1 MNTSIKHLLLP
12 AALLAAALSA
22 CQKPAET
29 RPEKPEIDQSTIEFS
44 VKVSAL
50 ETDGATVTMTH
61 NGTDAETYYGFYYTD
76 LETSVTDA
84 INRVA
89 ASLTESGA
97 DMAEVLFSG
106 TTYITI
112 LKDLDPL
119 TTYRYVVFG
128 MNEDKSVYG
137 TPASADF
144 TTLKG
149 PVNFTVSVSGITQT
163 SANASVTSTGDA
175 TDTWYCFATEDLTSP
190 LADVVASEVAELGS
204 DLSSVL
210 RDGNDM
216 VQLSGLSA
224 GKSYRAVVT
233 GLRSDGTTYGTPVAA
248 SFRTS
253 APDVD
258 YVENP
263 NWTVTYAGKGSYQG
277 SPADLISVTVS
288 GGSDT
293 YTTGVITVEDFGQAG
308 IQAFVES
315 MVASYQEMLDLYNA
329 MGMNLTWA
337 DILYTRTEE
346 EMPYDVLDSSVEWY
360 AVAFGVDLDGKP
372 TGLYSISEPFTPE
385 ELEASDAYNK
395 WLGTWTVTG
404 ANGTENVLEI
414 SALSP
419 DLSYTVRGWQF
430 GDYSEDWPGIT
441 ASFNADGS
449 ISFMSEEYGS
459 YDTGD
464 YGVGTLGCFGIVE
477 VQGQTSPVS
486 GDSYPMCTATL
497 TGDNTAE
504 AVGEEITLSNNNT
517 YEIVGMEYIVLLSG
531 QYDGYVLSFEGD
543 IPTFPLSMTKEAS
556 SAATR
561 TVRMEYLQASAG
573 VQSPLKIAA
582 GTTSLVKMAE

>member
-1 MNTSIKHLLLP
+1 MSASLLSL
-12 AALLAAALSA
+12 ALTA
-22 CQKPAET
+22 CQKPEEP
-29 RPEKPEIDQSTIEFS
+29 RPEKPEIDQSTIVFG
-44 VKVSAL
+44 VKASAL
-50 ETDGATVTMTH
+50 DVDGVTVTVTH
-61 NGTDAETYYGFYYTD
+61 NGTDNETYYGFYYTD
-76 LETSVTDA
+76 LETPMANA
-84 INRVA
+84 INRVVSSFTGEGTDLA
-89 ASLTESGA
+89 GVVTT
-97 DMAEVLFSG
+97 G
-106 TTYITI
+106 TTHITV
-112 LKDLDPL
+112 LNGLEPQ

-128 MNEDKSVYG
+128 LNEDGSTYG
-137 TPASADF
+137 TPASVDF

-149 PVNFTVSVSGITQT
+149 AVEFGVSVSGITQT
-163 SANASVTSTGDA
+163 SANASVTSTGDN
-175 TDTWYCFATEDLTSP
+175 TDTWYCFATTDLTSS
-190 LADVVASEVAELGS
+190 LDEVVNAEVERLGS
-204 DLSSVL
+204 NLSSVL
-210 RDGNDM
+210 KDGNDM
-216 VQLSGLSA
+216 VQLTGLSA
-224 GKSYRAVVT
+224 GTSYRAVVT
-233 GLRSDGTTYGTPVAA
+233 GLKSDGTTYGTPVAA

-337 DILYTRTEE
+337 DILYTGTEE

-360 AVAFGVDLDGKP
+360 AVAFGVDLDGNP

-404 ANGTENVLEI
+404 SDGTENVLEV

-419 DLSYTVRGWQF
+419 DVSYVVRGWQF

-556 SAATR
+556 SAAAK

>member
-1 MNTSIKHLLLP
+1 MS
-12 AALLAAALSA
+12 ASLLALALTA
-22 CQKPAET
+22 CQKPEEP
-29 RPEKPEIDQSTIEFS
+29 RPEKPEIDQSTIVFE
-44 VKVSAL
+44 VKASAL
-50 ETDGATVTMTH
+50 DVDGATVTVTH
-61 NGTDAETYYGFYYTD
+61 NGTDDETYYGFYYTD
-76 LETSVTDA
+76 IETPMANA
-84 INRVA
+84 INRAV
-89 ASLTESGA
+89 SSFTEAGTDISG
-97 DMAEVLFSG
+97 VVTTG
-106 TTYITI
+106 TTHITI
-112 LKDLDPL
+112 LNGLEPL

-128 MNEDKSVYG
+128 LNEDASIYG
-137 TPASADF
+137 TPASVDF

-149 PVNFTVSVSGITQT
+149 AVEFGVSVSGITQT
-163 SANASVTSTGDA
+163 SANASVTSTGDN
-175 TDTWYCFATEDLTSP
+175 TDTWYCFATTDLTSP
-190 LADVVASEVAELGS
+190 LEDVVNAEVEKLGS
-204 DLSSVL
+204 NLSSVL

-224 GKSYRAVVT
+224 GTSYRAVVT
-233 GLRSDGTTYGTPVAA
+233 GLKSDGTTYGTPVAA

-337 DILYTRTEE
+337 DILYTGTEE

-360 AVAFGVDLDGKP
+360 AVAFGVDLDGNP

-404 ANGTENVLEI
+404 SDGTENVLEV

-419 DLSYTVRGWQF
+419 DVSYVVRGWQF

-504 AVGEEITLSNNNT
+504 AVGEEITLSDNNT

-556 SAATR
+556 SAAAK

>member
-1 MNTSIKHLLLP
+1 MSASLLSL
-12 AALLAAALSA
+12 ALTA
-22 CQKPAET
+22 CQKPEEP
-29 RPEKPEIDQSTIEFS
+29 RPEKPEIDQSTIVFG
-44 VKVSAL
+44 VKAGAL
-50 ETDGATVTMTH
+50 DVDGVTVTVTH
-61 NGTDAETYYGFYYTD
+61 NGTDNETYYGFYYTD
-76 LETSVTDA
+76 IETPMANA
-84 INRVA
+84 INRVV
-89 ASLTESGA
+89 SSFTEEGTDLA
-97 DMAEVLFSG
+97 GVVTTG
-106 TTYITI
+106 TTHITV
-112 LKDLDPL
+112 LNGLEPR

-128 MNEDKSVYG
+128 LNEDGSTYG
-137 TPASADF
+137 TPASVDF

-149 PVNFTVSVSGITQT
+149 AVEFGVSVSGITQT

-175 TDTWYCFATEDLTSP
+175 TDTWYCFATTDLTSS
-190 LADVVASEVAELGS
+190 LDDVVNAEVEKLGS
-204 DLSSVL
+204 SLSSVL

-224 GKSYRAVVT
+224 GTSYRAVVS
-233 GLRSDGTTYGTPVAA
+233 GLKSDGTTYGTPVAA

-253 APDVD
+253 APDVE

-263 NWTVTYAGKGSYQG
+263 NWTVTYSGKGSYQG

-315 MVASYQEMLDLYNA
+315 MVASYQEMLDMYNA

-337 DILYTRTEE
+337 DILYTGTEE

-360 AVAFGVDLDGKP
+360 AVAFGVDLDGNP

-385 ELEASDAYNK
+385 ELEASEAYNK

-404 ANGTENVLEI
+404 SDGTENVLEV

-419 DLSYTVRGWQF
+419 DVSYVVRGWQF

-556 SAATR
+556 SAAAK

>member
-1 MNTSIKHLLLP
+1 MS
-12 AALLAAALSA
+12 ASLLALALTA
-22 CQKPAET
+22 CQKPEEP
-29 RPEKPEIDQSTIEFS
+29 RPEKPEIDQSTIVFE
-44 VKVSAL
+44 VKASAL
-50 ETDGATVTMTH
+50 DVDGATVTVTH
-61 NGTDAETYYGFYYTD
+61 NGTDNETYYGFYYTD
-76 LETSVTDA
+76 LETPVTNA
-84 INRVA
+84 INRAV
-89 ASLTESGA
+89 SSFTEAGTDISG
-97 DMAEVLFSG
+97 VVTTG
-106 TTYITI
+106 TTHITI
-112 LKDLDPL
+112 LNGLEPL

-128 MNEDKSVYG
+128 LNEDASIYG
-137 TPASADF
+137 TPASVDF

-149 PVNFTVSVSGITQT
+149 AVEFGVSVSGITQT

-175 TDTWYCFATEDLTSP
+175 TDTWYCFATTDLTSP
-190 LADVVASEVAELGS
+190 LEDVVNAEVEKLGS
-204 DLSSVL
+204 SLSSVL

-224 GKSYRAVVT
+224 GTSYRAVVT
-233 GLRSDGTTYGTPVAA
+233 GLKSDGTTYGTPVAA

-277 SPADLISVTVS
+277 SPADLISVSVS

-293 YTTGVITVEDFGQAG
+293 YTTGVITVEQFQQYG
-308 IQAFVES
+308 IKDFVES

-337 DILYTRTEE
+337 DILYTGTEE

-360 AVAFGVDLDGKP
+360 AVAFGVDLDGNP

-404 ANGTENVLEI
+404 SDGTENVLEV

-419 DLSYTVRGWQF
+419 DASYVVRGWQF

-459 YDTGD
+459 YDTGE
-464 YGVGTLGCFGIVE
+464 YGVGTLGCFGIAE
-477 VQGQTSPVS
+477 RQGETINVT
-486 GDSYPMCTATL
+486 GEYPMCTATL
-497 TGDNTAE
+497 TSDNTAE
-504 AVGEEITLSNNNT
+504 AVGEEVSSYDIIS
-517 YEIVGMEYIVLLSG
+517 MEYIVVLSG
-531 QYDGYVLSFEGD
+531 QYEGYVLSFTDGEV
-543 IPTFPLSMTKEAS
+543 PTFPLTMTKEAS
-556 SAATR
+556 SVQAHS
-561 TVRMEYLQASAG
+561 VRMVHLLPSAG
-573 VQSPLKIAA
+573 MRSPLKM
-582 GTTSLVKMAE
+582 TSGPVSHIKMAE

>member
-1 MNTSIKHLLLP
+1 
-12 AALLAAALSA
+12 
-22 CQKPAET
+22 
-29 RPEKPEIDQSTIEFS
+29 
-44 VKVSAL
+44 
-50 ETDGATVTMTH
+50 
-61 NGTDAETYYGFYYTD
+61 
-76 LETSVTDA
+76 
-84 INRVA
+84 
-89 ASLTESGA
+89 
-97 DMAEVLFSG
+97 
-106 TTYITI
+106 
-112 LKDLDPL
+112 
-119 TTYRYVVFG
+119 
-128 MNEDKSVYG
+128 
-137 TPASADF
+137 
-144 TTLKG
+144 
-149 PVNFTVSVSGITQT
+149 
-163 SANASVTSTGDA
+163 
-175 TDTWYCFATEDLTSP
+175 
-190 LADVVASEVAELGS
+190 
-204 DLSSVL
+204 
-210 RDGNDM
+210 
-216 VQLSGLSA
+216 
-224 GKSYRAVVT
+224 
-233 GLRSDGTTYGTPVAA
+233 
-248 SFRTS
+248 
-253 APDVD
+253 

-337 DILYTRTEE
+337 DILYTGTEE

>member
-137 TPASADF
+137 KPASADF

-293 YTTGVITVEDFGQAG
+293 YTTGVITV
-308 IQAFVES
+308 
-315 MVASYQEMLDLYNA
+315 
-329 MGMNLTWA
+329 
-337 DILYTRTEE
+337 
-346 EMPYDVLDSSVEWY
+346 
-360 AVAFGVDLDGKP
+360 
-372 TGLYSISEPFTPE
+372 
-385 ELEASDAYNK
+385 
-395 WLGTWTVTG
+395 
-404 ANGTENVLEI
+404 
-414 SALSP
+414 
-419 DLSYTVRGWQF
+419 
-430 GDYSEDWPGIT
+430 
-441 ASFNADGS
+441 
-449 ISFMSEEYGS
+449 
-459 YDTGD
+459 
-464 YGVGTLGCFGIVE
+464 
-477 VQGQTSPVS
+477 
-486 GDSYPMCTATL
+486 
-497 TGDNTAE
+497 
-504 AVGEEITLSNNNT
+504 
-517 YEIVGMEYIVLLSG
+517 
-531 QYDGYVLSFEGD
+531 
-543 IPTFPLSMTKEAS
+543 
-556 SAATR
+556 
-561 TVRMEYLQASAG
+561 
-573 VQSPLKIAA
+573 
-582 GTTSLVKMAE
+582 

>member
-1 MNTSIKHLLLP
+1 MSASLLSL
-12 AALLAAALSA
+12 ALTA
-22 CQKPAET
+22 CQKPEEP
-29 RPEKPEIDQSTIEFS
+29 RPEKPEIDQSTIVFG
-44 VKVSAL
+44 VKASAL
-50 ETDGATVTMTH
+50 DVDGATVTVTH
-61 NGTDAETYYGFYYTD
+61 NGTDDETYYGFYYTD
-76 LETSVTDA
+76 IETPMANA
-84 INRVA
+84 INRVVSSFTGEGTDLA
-89 ASLTESGA
+89 GVVTT
-97 DMAEVLFSG
+97 G
-106 TTYITI
+106 TTHITV
-112 LKDLDPL
+112 LNGLEPQ

-128 MNEDKSVYG
+128 LNEDGSTYG
-137 TPASADF
+137 TPASVDF

-149 PVNFTVSVSGITQT
+149 AVEFGVSVSGITQS

-175 TDTWYCFATEDLTSP
+175 TDTWYCFATTDLTSS
-190 LADVVASEVAELGS
+190 LDEVVNAEVERLGS
-204 DLSSVL
+204 NLSSVL
-210 RDGNDM
+210 KDGNDM
-216 VQLSGLSA
+216 VQLTGLSA
-224 GKSYRAVVT
+224 GTSYRAVVT
-233 GLRSDGTTYGTPVAA
+233 GLKSDGTTYGTPVAA

-337 DILYTRTEE
+337 DILYTGTEE

-360 AVAFGVDLDGKP
+360 AVAFGVDLDGNP

-404 ANGTENVLEI
+404 SDGTENVLEV

-419 DLSYTVRGWQF
+419 DVSYVVRGWQF

-556 SAATR
+556 SAAAK

>member
-1 MNTSIKHLLLP
+1 MS
-12 AALLAAALSA
+12 ASLLALALTA
-22 CQKPAET
+22 CQKPEEP
-29 RPEKPEIDQSTIEFS
+29 RPEKPEIDQSTIVFE
-44 VKVSAL
+44 VKASAL
-50 ETDGATVTMTH
+50 DVDGATVTVTH
-61 NGTDAETYYGFYYTD
+61 NGTDNETYYGFYYTD
-76 LETSVTDA
+76 LETPVANA
-84 INRVA
+84 INRAV
-89 ASLTESGA
+89 SSFTEAGTDISG
-97 DMAEVLFSG
+97 VVTTG
-106 TTYITI
+106 TTHITI
-112 LKDLDPL
+112 LNGLEPL

-128 MNEDKSVYG
+128 LNEDASIYG
-137 TPASADF
+137 TPASVDF

-149 PVNFTVSVSGITQT
+149 AVEFGVSVSGITQT
-163 SANASVTSTGDA
+163 SANASVTSSGDN
-175 TDTWYCFATEDLTSP
+175 TDTWYCFATTDLTSP
-190 LADVVASEVAELGS
+190 LEDVVNAEVEMLGS
-204 DLSSVL
+204 SLSSVL

-224 GKSYRAVVT
+224 GTSYRAVVT
-233 GLRSDGTTYGTPVAA
+233 GLKSDGTTYGTPVAA

-337 DILYTRTEE
+337 DILYTGTEE

-360 AVAFGVDLDGKP
+360 AVAFGVDLDGNP
-372 TGLYSISEPFTPE
+372 TGLYSISEAFTPE

-404 ANGTENVLEI
+404 SDGTENVLEV

-419 DLSYTVRGWQF
+419 DVSYVVRGWQF

-556 SAATR
+556 SAAAK

>member
-1 MNTSIKHLLLP
+1 MSASLLSL
-12 AALLAAALSA
+12 ALTA
-22 CQKPAET
+22 CQKPEEP
-29 RPEKPEIDQSTIEFS
+29 RPEKPEIDQSTIVFG
-44 VKVSAL
+44 VKASAL
-50 ETDGATVTMTH
+50 DVDGATVTVTH
-61 NGTDAETYYGFYYTD
+61 NGTDDETYYGFYYTD
-76 LETSVTDA
+76 IETPMANA
-84 INRVA
+84 INRVVSSFTGEGTDLA
-89 ASLTESGA
+89 GVVTT
-97 DMAEVLFSG
+97 G
-106 TTYITI
+106 TTHITV
-112 LKDLDPL
+112 LNGLEPQ

-128 MNEDKSVYG
+128 LNEDGSTYG
-137 TPASADF
+137 TPASVDF

-149 PVNFTVSVSGITQT
+149 AVEFGVSVSGITQS

-175 TDTWYCFATEDLTSP
+175 TDTWYCFATTDLTSS
-190 LADVVASEVAELGS
+190 LDEVVNAEVERLGS
-204 DLSSVL
+204 NLSSVL

-216 VQLSGLSA
+216 VQLTGLSA
-224 GKSYRAVVT
+224 GTSYRAVVT
-233 GLRSDGTTYGTPVAA
+233 GLKSDGTTYGTPVAA

-337 DILYTRTEE
+337 DILYTGTEE

-360 AVAFGVDLDGKP
+360 AVAFGVDLDGNP

-395 WLGTWTVTG
+395 WIGAWRIEDGDGIGYDITISAVTPDVSYAMSGWEADVFGASGGPAVEVGYDASSGNLVFITNENIATITVDEDEQCQLGFYGTGDDGYFYTGSYEIAIAAMDQGNTTATVAGNTLQGETGPVTMVSMQFFGLGTTG
-404 ANGTENVLEI
+404 N
-414 SALSP
+414 
-419 DLSYTVRGWQF
+419 
-430 GDYSEDWPGIT
+430 YSFSDEP
-441 ASFNADGS
+441 S
-449 ISFMSEEYGS
+449 
-459 YDTGD
+459 
-464 YGVGTLGCFGIVE
+464 
-477 VQGQTSPVS
+477 
-486 GDSYPMCTATL
+486 
-497 TGDNTAE
+497 
-504 AVGEEITLSNNNT
+504 
-517 YEIVGMEYIVLLSG
+517 
-531 QYDGYVLSFEGD
+531 
-543 IPTFPLSMTKEAS
+543 FPLTMTKTS
-556 SAATR
+556 TQGSGIAAKAMKFEVKDYR
-561 TVRMEYLQASAG
+561 PG

>member
-137 TPASADF
+137 KPASADF

-293 YTTGVITVEDFGQAG
+293 YTTGVITVEDFGQTG

-337 DILYTRTEE
+337 DILYTGTEE

-360 AVAFGVDLDGKP
+360 AVAFGVDLDGNP

-419 DLSYTVRGWQF
+419 DLSYIVRGWQF

-556 SAATR
+556 SAAAK

>member
-1 MNTSIKHLLLP
+1 MS
-12 AALLAAALSA
+12 ASLLALAFTA
-22 CQKPAET
+22 CQKPEEP
-29 RPEKPEIDQSTIEFS
+29 RPEKPEVDQSTIVFE
-44 VKVSAL
+44 VEAGAL
-50 ETDGATVTMTH
+50 DVDGATVTVTH
-61 NGTDAETYYGFYYTD
+61 NGTDDETYYGFYYTD
-76 LETSVTDA
+76 IETPMANA
-84 INRVA
+84 INRVV
-89 ASLTESGA
+89 SSFTEEGTDLA
-97 DMAEVLFSG
+97 GVVTTG
-106 TTYITI
+106 TTHITV
-112 LKDLDPL
+112 LSGLEPM

-128 MNEDKSVYG
+128 LNEDGSTYG
-137 TPASADF
+137 TPASVDF

-149 PVNFTVSVSGITQT
+149 AVEFGVSVSGITQT

-175 TDTWYCFATEDLTSP
+175 TDTWYCFATTDLTSS
-190 LADVVASEVAELGS
+190 LDEVVYAEVKRLGS
-204 DLSSVL
+204 NLSSVL

-216 VQLSGLSA
+216 VQLTGLSA
-224 GKSYRAVVT
+224 GTPYRAVVT
-233 GLRSDGTTYGTPVAA
+233 GLKSDGTTYGTPVAA

-337 DILYTRTEE
+337 DILYTGTEE

-360 AVAFGVDLDGKP
+360 AVAFGVDLDGNP

-385 ELEASDAYNK
+385 ELEASDDYNK

-430 GDYSEDWPGIT
+430 GDYSEEWPGIT

-449 ISFMSEEYGS
+449 ISFMSEEYGT
-459 YDTGD
+459 YDAGEYGD
-464 YGVGTLGCFGIVE
+464 GILGSFGIVE
-477 VQGQTSPVS
+477 VQGQTSPVT
-486 GDSYPMCTATL
+486 GDSYPMCTAKL
-497 TGDNTAE
+497 TSDNTAE
-504 AVGEEITLSNNNT
+504 AVGDEITLTDRNT
-517 YEIVGMEYIVLLSG
+517 YDIISMEYIVVLSG
-531 QYDGYVLSFEGD
+531 QYDGYILSFED
-543 IPTFPLSMTKEAS
+543 EAPTFPMAMTKEAS
-556 SAATR
+556 SAAAR
-561 TVRMEYLQASAG
+561 TMKTDILLPSAG
-573 VQSPLKIAA
+573 MQSPLKMTS
-582 GTTSLVKMAE
+582 GPVSLVKMAE